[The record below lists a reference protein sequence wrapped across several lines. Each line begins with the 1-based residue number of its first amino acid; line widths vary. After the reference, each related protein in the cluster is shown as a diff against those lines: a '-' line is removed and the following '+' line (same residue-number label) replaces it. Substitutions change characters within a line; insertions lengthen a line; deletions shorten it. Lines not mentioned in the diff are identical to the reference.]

1 MTAEHTRIAWLRQRF
16 GTPPAPALGIGDDAA
31 LLPGA
36 DALVATVDAAVEGVH
51 FRRDLCTLEEAS
63 ARAVE
68 AAASDVAAMGARL
81 EGPGTGLLLAWTLPP
96 DFPDADLRALAEGA
110 ARAAARLQTP
120 IVGGNLT
127 AGPALTLT
135 TTVLGRAA
143 GPVLTRAGAR
153 PGDCVAVAGT
163 PGLAGLGLRA
173 LLAGRGAD
181 AALLDAV
188 RAWRAP
194 QAQLALG
201 APLVGRA
208 HAAIDLSDGLGQDSA
223 HLARASGVAVVLDA
237 TALGALPALQGPS
250 AALGL
255 DPCDAALTGGEDYL
269 LCATGPAA
277 VFLAPWRIVG
287 AIEAGEGVW
296 LTGRDGRR
304 RIDADPALQGWDHFR
319 DAGSDVSDRG
329 R

>member
-1 MTAEHTRIAWLRQRF
+1 MTAEHTRIAWLRHRF
-16 GTPPAPALGIGDDAA
+16 GAPPAPALGIGDDAA

-96 DFPDADLRALAEGA
+96 DFSDADLRALADGA
-110 ARAAARLQTP
+110 ARAAARLHTP

-153 PGDCVAVAGT
+153 PGDRVAVAGT

-201 APLVGRA
+201 ARLGGRA
-208 HAAIDLSDGLGQDSA
+208 HAAIDLSDGLGQDAA
-223 HLARASGVAVVLDA
+223 HLARASDVAVLLDA
-237 TALGALPALQGPS
+237 RTLGALPALQGPCR
-250 AALGL
+250 ALGL
-255 DPCDAALTGGEDYL
+255 EPCAAALTGGEDYI
-269 LCATGPAA
+269 LCATGPAE
-277 VFLAPWRIVG
+277 VFHDPWRVVG
-287 AIEAGEGVW
+287 VIEPGEGVW
-296 LTGRDGRR
+296 LAHGEDRR
-304 RIDADPALQGWDHFR
+304 RIDRDPALQGWDHFR
-319 DAGSDVSDRG
+319 DEPAAVSGRG